1 MCASSPPTNANSARS
16 DRASLSGFVYRLR
29 WSVCATCSI
38 HKSQGLT
45 LPSLE
50 VELASCFEA
59 GQAYVALSR
68 AVSLQS
74 TRILSFN
81 PRRVTTNQAVHE
93 FYQAI
98 ESEQEQDLAREVRDA
113 APRSSDNLSPAS
125 PHAYSA
131 SYDPM
136 AAASSCIPGGG
147 ASSGAGARTPL
158 SQVPS
163 SLLQPLPR
171 PSPVAPS
178 QQQAGLSQP
187 ADLTVEQRR
196 RIEANKLAALEKRR
210 LSTAS
215 TASTASMASVASSY
229 SGGWSPTP
237 PPVAAPPPF
246 TGATFYSHGHRTG
259 PM

>member
-1 MCASSPPTNANSARS
+1 M
-16 DRASLSGFVYRLR
+16 
-29 WSVCATCSI
+29 
-38 HKSQGLT
+38 
-45 LPSLE
+45 
-50 VELASCFEA
+50 ELASCFEA

-68 AVSLQS
+68 AVSLQT

-81 PRRVTTNQAVHE
+81 PRRVTTNQAVHD
-93 FYQAI
+93 FYKAI
-98 ESEQEQDLAREVRDA
+98 ESEQEHDLARDARDARGA
-113 APRSSDNLSPAS
+113 APRDSCSPSPAA
-125 PHAYSA
+125 PHASSA
-131 SYDPM
+131 SYNTL
-136 AAASSCIPGGG
+136 AAASSCVPGGG
-147 ASSGAGARTPL
+147 AGGGGCGARTPL

-163 SLLQPLPR
+163 SLLQAPPR
-171 PSPVAPS
+171 PSPAAPS
-178 QQQAGLSQP
+178 QQQPALSQP

-196 RIEANKLAALEKRR
+196 RIEANKQAALEKRR